1 MAHRQSLITPLS
13 ACYTNVTQHLQFGE
27 CFVPNYPFHI
37 QYIHHWRKSR
47 IGMTEK
53 EVPAAAY
60 SANNS
65 NGTLVVVVV
74 LVAPGLAA

>member
-1 MAHRQSLITPLS
+1 
-13 ACYTNVTQHLQFGE
+13 
-27 CFVPNYPFHI
+27 
-37 QYIHHWRKSR
+37 
-47 IGMTEK
+47 MTEK
-53 EVPAAAY
+53 EVPVAAY